1 VNHPKEKAKMI
12 LTREKAKTILTREK
26 AKAIHPRAKAKVVAT
41 GLDPGKENLAKAK
54 PSTPVTIGERLEKDD
69 LSPTVAGVKET
80 ETLHG
85 IAGVPG
91 AVLQHGQLVQPS
103 QHGKSDLQKEYDSS

>member
-1 VNHPKEKAKMI
+1 MIHPKEKAK
-12 LTREKAKTILTREK
+12 TIHTREK

-41 GLDPGKENLAKAK
+41 DLETGATKENPAKVK
-54 PSTPVTIGERLEKDD
+54 PYTPVTSGEQLEKDHID
-69 LSPTVAGVKET
+69 LSPTVDGVTET

-91 AVLQHGQLVQPS
+91 AVHQHGLVQPS
-103 QHGKSDLQKEYDSS
+103 QHGKSHLQREYDLS